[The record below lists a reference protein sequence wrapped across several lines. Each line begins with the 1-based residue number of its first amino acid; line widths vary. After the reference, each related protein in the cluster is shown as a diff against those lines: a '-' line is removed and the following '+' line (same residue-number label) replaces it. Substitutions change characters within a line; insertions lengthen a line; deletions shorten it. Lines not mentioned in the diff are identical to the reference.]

1 MAAAAPNAMYFTMS
15 TMDRCADRTAR
26 DENANRAV
34 NPIN

>member
-1 MAAAAPNAMYFTMS
+1 MYFTMS

-34 NPIN
+34 NPIS